1 MRLIELT
8 MTNFMPY
15 FGRQEILFPKDK
27 DKNVMLVF
35 GDNMRGKTSVLNAI
49 RWAFYGKAL
58 GRHSRE
64 IPLQDLVN
72 KQAALEG
79 NWSIETNITFEADG
93 SIYEYRRKAN
103 KRALVATPS
112 RPEDFEQIR
121 GLKRDGQI
129 IGDHLVDAEI
139 NKFAPEQTSRF
150 FLFDGELLQEYESL
164 LIDGSEQGRKIK
176 TAIEQALG
184 VPTLIGGRDDATTI
198 CRMAMNQQTKDLEKL
213 SGLEKQAERQA
224 AIQRQ
229 IESIEADIK
238 NLQERLKVTFQG
250 RTELDDFID
259 KRESIYQAKEKL
271 NGLLIQRKDNL
282 TKQEDYNKE
291 KMLLVKD
298 VWRDIVR
305 PHIDRKR
312 SSIHEKNQRLTEQV
326 FERRRLEMRLMELQS
341 SLIDATCPSCGQ
353 QLHSEQKAKAQ
364 EEIETIK
371 QMISSNSIDETELHN
386 AIAVTRELDHLL
398 RPGPASEIAIID
410 REASILNVTL
420 TKIENEIEKLQD
432 SIKGH
437 DTAEIAR
444 NRSRRDELVKEEA
457 RIEKDIRE
465 ARYRLEQQVKES
477 NALRL
482 ALERFPA
489 ARETR
494 SSQLVKLA
502 GLLEEVFK
510 RSIEQLRDD
519 MKTRVES
526 LASKAFKTLSTQK
539 KYAGL
544 KINSNYGLAIID
556 ELGQEVTVRSAGAE
570 QIVAL
575 SLIDG
580 LARAGK
586 SAGPVVMDTPFGRL
600 DLEHRNNILGYLPT
614 AAEQLIL
621 LVHEGEINRTTDVAT
636 IAHKI
641 GSAYEIREVNPRYS
655 RIERVTQ

>member
-15 FGRQEILFPKDK
+15 FGRQEIVFPKDK

-79 NWSIETNITFEADG
+79 NWFIETNITFEADG

-103 KRALVATPS
+103 KRTLVATPS

-129 IGDHLVDAEI
+129 IGDHLIDSEI

-198 CRMAMNQQTKDLEKL
+198 CRIATNQQTKDLEKL

-229 IESIEADIK
+229 IESIETDIT
-238 NLQERLKVTFQG
+238 NLQERLKVTFQA

-259 KRESIYQAKEKL
+259 KKESIYQAKEKL
-271 NGLLIQRKDNL
+271 NGLLSQRKDNL

-305 PHIDRKR
+305 PHIERKR

-502 GLLEEVFK
+502 RLLEEVFN

-641 GSAYEIREVNPRYS
+641 GAAYEIREVNPRYS